1 MKQKLI
7 KTLKDTNKLYLTMA
21 EACFKIATNE
31 DLNEDGKQR
40 NITALTSEFVK
51 QVNQSIK
58 DLQDQT
64 AEQLSRLAHDKQ
76 ETESRNLR
84 NPEYQKSLS
93 ETISLLPYYM
103 NAGNYDAAGQLLSP
117 FGDSSVS
124 MSVLDNYLKANGF
137 TTAVLPKSIWDM
149 KIDTLKTAV
158 MLTTERLTELKEDS
172 KNVYSRLCKQNFA
185 PSEKDAFSYNGSWSC
200 TAMAEYLEG
209 LNEDATDFTAPKESM
224 NVSLAR
230 MQSMGALEE
239 IKGDS
244 ATTEA

>member
-21 EACFKIATNE
+21 EACFKFASNE
-31 DLNEDGKQR
+31 DLNEAGKQR
-40 NITALTSEFVK
+40 NITALTSEFAK
-51 QVNQSIK
+51 QADQSIK
-58 DLQDQT
+58 ELQEQT

-93 ETISLLPYYM
+93 ETLSLLPYYM
-103 NAGNYDAAGQLLSP
+103 NAGNYDAARQLLSP

-124 MSVLDNYLKANGF
+124 LSVLDNFLKANGF

-158 MLTTERLTELKEDS
+158 MLTMERIQELKDDS
-172 KNVYSRLCKQNFA
+172 GIVYSRLCRHNYA
-185 PSEKDAFSYNGSWSC
+185 PREKDAFSYNGSWSC

-224 NVSLAR
+224 NVALAR
-230 MQSMGALEE
+230 MQSIGALEG